1 MEAQTYQGAA
11 QVQRTDTTTA
21 GNKRALAV
29 IFFIMLMDII
39 GLSILIPVAPYIVQ
53 RYSGEAIMVTM
64 VTVLYAAAQFF
75 AAPLLGKLG
84 DRYGRRPVLLF
95 SVLGSAVGYGL
106 FALCGA
112 LRGLFLARPID
123 GFTGGNLSTASAS
136 IARTSKPQERA
147 KH

>member
-11 QVQRTDTTTA
+11 QVKRTDTTTA

-84 DRYGRRPVLLF
+84 DRHGRRPVLLF
-95 SVLGSAVGYGL
+95 SVLGSAGWYGL
-106 FALCGA
+106 FRVCGGPLVVFPA
-112 LRGLFLARPID
+112 PPHHCLPLGEP
-123 GFTGGNLSTASAS
+123 SSASAY
-136 IARTSKPQERA
+136 
-147 KH
+147 

>member
-1 MEAQTYQGAA
+1 MEASTHRVAGAA
-11 QVQRTDTTTA
+11 QPTDKTA
-21 GNKRALAV
+21 TKNNRPLAV

-53 RYSGEAIMVTM
+53 RYSNEAIMVTM

-95 SVLGSAVGYGL
+95 SVLGSALGYLLFGVG
-106 FALCGA
+106 GA
-112 LRGLFLARPID
+112 LWVLFLARLID
-123 GFTGGNLSTASAS
+123 
-136 IARTSKPQERA
+136 
-147 KH
+147 